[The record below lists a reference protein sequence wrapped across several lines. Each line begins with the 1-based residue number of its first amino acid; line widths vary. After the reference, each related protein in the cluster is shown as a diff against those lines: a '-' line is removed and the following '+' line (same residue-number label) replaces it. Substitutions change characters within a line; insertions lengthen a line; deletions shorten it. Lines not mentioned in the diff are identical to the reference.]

1 MPETP
6 ESSGR
11 VSSPYPRYEIAE
23 LHGDL
28 HHLIQPI
35 IGMARMGEPLSAHQI
50 ERLYLALALADLASG
65 HPPIND
71 MDVREVRSRHGVGQ
85 FQNESAPARVSS
97 SDRAGGEG

>member
-1 MPETP
+1 MPDP
-6 ESSGR
+6 K
-11 VSSPYPRYEIAE
+11 PYPPYEIEE

-50 ERLYLALALADLASG
+50 ERLYLALALADVASG
-65 HPPIND
+65 HPPIKG

-85 FQNESAPARVSS
+85 FT
-97 SDRAGGEG
+97 SDGEVGDA